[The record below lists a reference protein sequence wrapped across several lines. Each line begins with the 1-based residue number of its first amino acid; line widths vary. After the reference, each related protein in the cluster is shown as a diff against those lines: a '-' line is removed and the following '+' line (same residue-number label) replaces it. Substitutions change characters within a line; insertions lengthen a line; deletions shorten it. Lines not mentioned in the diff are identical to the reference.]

1 MFEHHLSLRFL
12 FGYGDFSRCRRPL
25 LSRIRKASQ
34 DNRHAYHREGGI
46 SADDR
51 HVGDSRGTV
60 FSDPV
65 GTATDRRTPEPTR
78 SPGFLRKGSGVRR
91 EPDGDAKPCY
101 AAISRQLPV

>member
-1 MFEHHLSLRFL
+1 M
-12 FGYGDFSRCRRPL
+12 RCRRPL

-34 DNRHAYHREGGI
+34 DNRHAYHRDGGI

-51 HVGDSRGTV
+51 HVGDPRGTV

-65 GTATDRRTPEPTR
+65 ET
-78 SPGFLRKGSGVRR
+78 GFLRKGSGVRR
-91 EPDGDAKPCY
+91 ELHGDAKPCY